1 MNVKALR
8 FIGASVTAL
17 CLWATCC
24 QGARAQTNAPGQP
37 RIGIAMAEFDDN
49 FPTLLREAMSKEAR
63 KQGWKPVFADAHS
76 DQQRQNAEINSM
88 MASDHLDAIVILPVD
103 ATATEAMTKA
113 VRAAGV
119 PLVYVNRAPKE
130 TLADGM
136 SYVGSQDM
144 LAGRMQA
151 DYVAQ
156 QLGGKGDVALMVGQL
171 STSAAVLRTKGF
183 KEVLEHYP
191 GMHLVIEQV
200 GDWSR
205 EKGMTM
211 TSDWLAQGKHIDAI
225 VANNDEMAIGAV
237 IAMHKAGRVPG
248 SIFIMGIDA
257 TPDALAQMDRG
268 AMKATVYQDAKGQ
281 GIAAVDMAIG
291 MKKGQANPP
300 RTIDIPFKLI
310 TPQNYKDLMAY

>member
-1 MNVKALR
+1 MKRAFRFPSALL
-8 FIGASVTAL
+8 TAL
-17 CLWATCC
+17 CCWAAFSA
-24 QGARAQTNAPGQP
+24 GAFAQPDASSQP

-76 DQQRQNAEINSM
+76 DMQRQNAEIASM
-88 MASDHLDAIVILPVD
+88 IANDHLDAIVILAVD
-103 ATATEAMTKA
+103 STATATMTKT
-113 VRAAGV
+113 VRDAGV
-119 PLVYVNRAPKE
+119 PLVYVNRPPKE
-130 TLADGM
+130 PMGDGM
-136 SYVGSQDM
+136 AYVGSQDV

-156 QLGGKGDVALMVGQL
+156 QLGGKGDVALMIGSL
-171 STSAAVLRTKGF
+171 STVAAVDRTKGF
-183 KEVLEHYP
+183 KEVLAHYP
-191 GMHLVIEQV
+191 DMHLVIEQV

-211 TSDWLAQGKHIDAI
+211 TTDWLTRGQHLDAI
-225 VANNDEMAIGAV
+225 VANNDEMAIGAI
-237 IAMHKAGRVPG
+237 IALHKAARAPN

-268 AMKATVYQDAKGQ
+268 ALKATVYQDAKGQ
-281 GIAAVDMAIG
+281 GTAAVDLAIG
-291 MKKGQANPP
+291 MKKGEPNLPHNV
-300 RTIDIPFKLI
+300 DVPFKLI